1 MEPTPADAL
10 RSLAE
15 FLRAYSSP
23 ITPHVADPAAA
34 PAIGELAAAGPRA
47 AAAPAEYSLIVEAV
61 REGYLLHY
69 GVPRILRGA
78 DTDLA
83 LLAGDYL
90 YAAALER
97 LARVGDL
104 EAMHE
109 LSDLISLLA
118 HLHGDGDRTEEPN
131 GALDGPLWLA
141 TAVAVG
147 AGPSDAHEQAK
158 AAAHLGKPA
167 AGELL
172 LAAAAQ
178 GAEGNDM
185 RDRLGGAREAIG
197 FDAGSTDR
205 A

>member
-47 AAAPAEYSLIVEAV
+47 AAAPARYAWIVEAV

-104 EAMHE
+104 EAMRE
-109 LSDLISLLA
+109 LSDLISLSA
-118 HLHGDGDRTEEPN
+118 HLHGGGDGAEGSN
-131 GALDGPLWLA
+131 GRLEGPMWLA

-147 AGPSDAHEQAK
+147 AGRSEAHERAK
-158 AAAHLGKPA
+158 AAAHRGTPEA
-167 AGELL
+167 EEML

-178 GAEGNDM
+178 GAEGNAM

-197 FDAGSTDR
+197 LDAGSTDR
-205 A
+205 S

>member
-104 EAMHE
+104 EAMRE
-109 LSDLISLLA
+109 LSDLISLSA
-118 HLHGDGDRTEEPN
+118 HLHGGGNEGAN

-158 AAAHLGKPA
+158 AAAHLGKPDA
-167 AGELL
+167 EEML

-205 A
+205 S